1 MRVSL
6 QGGQAGCSYGFYPGY
21 TAVYTCYSPAQ
32 LAAGIIAVIA
42 IAAIIAVA
50 AIFCCV
56 RRVCRGRG
64 FGSL

>member
-21 TAVYTCYSPAQ
+21 TAVYACYSPAQ
-32 LAAGIIAVIA
+32 LAAGIIAVIV